1 MTIKWITPVMLKEIF
16 INVSAGSTRIAITE
30 DKELVELYYE
40 SPDHQRMVG
49 NIYKGK
55 IQNILPGMQAAF
67 VDIGYELNAFL
78 PFSEIGNSEFISN
91 LSFDDDDDDSP
102 KPSKNGKVK
111 NIDPAKDFKI
121 GDEILVQV
129 IKEPYGEKG
138 PRVTTGISIPGSFM
152 VVVPN
157 GNYIG
162 ISRKISDKYEKR
174 RLRNVAKGMKPDG
187 AGLILRT
194 IAEGKDANI
203 LEHDFNQVMENYRT
217 LNHRVKNRKA
227 PVIVY
232 EDYETVD
239 QVIRDLFTSNISK
252 MQIDDKPLYKRLY
265 SYVKTVSPDQLICI
279 TYFKSKGSVFDNYNI
294 ETQIEKSLKQK
305 VWLKSGAHLVIEQT
319 EAMLVIDINSGR
331 FIGKKDHEQNS
342 MAINLEAAKEIAR
355 QLRLRDTGGLI
366 VIDFIDLLQP
376 ENRKKVYDEF
386 RKFLRKDRAK
396 VSVAEFSN
404 FGLLEMTRQ
413 RIRVS
418 LMDTISEEC
427 TNCNGIGRIA
437 SKDTVITSI
446 ENWVKR
452 FKKKANDKRLVIHLH
467 PTLSEYISENRPKL
481 INKMMWSNWLYL
493 EFEQDRELTKD
504 QFRVFSKKRKDF
516 IDENI

>member
-1 MTIKWITPVMLKEIF
+1 MLKEIF
-16 INVSAGSTRIAITE
+16 INVSAGSTRIAIAE
-30 DKELVELYYE
+30 NKELVELYYE
-40 SPDHQRMVG
+40 LPDHQRMVG

-67 VDIGYELNAFL
+67 VDIGYESNAFL
-78 PFSEIGNSEFISN
+78 PFSEIGNSEFMSN
-91 LSFDDDDDDSP
+91 LSFDDDEEQS

-111 NIDPAKDFKI
+111 QIDPAKDFKI

-138 PRVTTGISIPGSFM
+138 PRVTTGISIPGSLM
-152 VVVPN
+152 VLVPN

-162 ISRKISDKYEKR
+162 ISRKISDIYEKR
-174 RLRNVAKGMKPDG
+174 RLRNIAKDMKPEG

-194 IAEGKDANI
+194 IAEGKDNKI

-227 PVIVY
+227 PIVVY
-232 EDYETVD
+232 EDFETVD
-239 QVIRDLFTSNISK
+239 QVIRDLFTSNVSK
-252 MQIDDKPLYKRLY
+252 IQIDDKPLYKRLY
-265 SYVKTVSPDQLICI
+265 SYVKTVSPDQLKCI
-279 TYFKSKGSVFDNYNI
+279 SYFKGKGSIFDSHNI

-386 RKFLRKDRAK
+386 RKYLRKDRAK
-396 VSVAEFSN
+396 VSVVEFSN

-427 TNCNGIGRIA
+427 SSCNGIGRIA

-452 FKKKANDKRLVIHLH
+452 FKKKANDKRLVIHLN
-467 PTLSEYISENRPKL
+467 PLLSDYIKENRPKL

-493 EFEQDRELTKD
+493 EFEENNEIQKD
-504 QFRVFSKKRKDF
+504 QFRVYSKKRKDF
-516 IDENI
+516 VSENI

>member
-1 MTIKWITPVMLKEIF
+1 MLNEIF
-16 INVSAGSTRIAITE
+16 INVSAGSTRIAILE
-30 DKELVELYYE
+30 DKQLVELYYE
-40 SPDHQRMVG
+40 LPDHQRMVG

-67 VDIGYELNAFL
+67 VDIGYDSNAFL
-78 PFSEIGNSEFISN
+78 PFSEIGNSEFMSN
-91 LSFDDDDDDSP
+91 LSFEDDEN
-102 KPSKNGKVK
+102 KINSKKNKKIK

-138 PRVTTGISIPGSFM
+138 PRVTTDISIPGSLM
-152 VVVPN
+152 VLVPN
-157 GNYIG
+157 GDYIG

-174 RLRNVAKGMKPDG
+174 KLRNIAKDMKPEG

-194 IAEGKDANI
+194 IAEGKDLKI
-203 LEHDFNQVMENYRT
+203 IEHDFNQVMENYRT
-217 LNHRVKNRKA
+217 LNHRIKNRKA
-227 PVIVY
+227 PVVVY
-232 EDYETVD
+232 EDFETVD

-252 MQIDDKPLYKRLY
+252 MQIDDKQLYKRLY
-265 SYVKTVSPDQLICI
+265 NYVKTVSPDQLKCI
-279 TYFKSKGSVFDNYNI
+279 SYFKNKGSIFDNNNI
-294 ETQIEKSLKQK
+294 EKQIEKSLKQK

-366 VIDFIDLLQP
+366 VIDFIDLIQP

-396 VSVAEFSN
+396 VSVAEFSS

-413 RIRVS
+413 RIRAS

-427 TNCNGIGRIA
+427 SSCSGIGRIA

-452 FKKKANDKRLVIHLH
+452 FKKKANDKRLVIHLN
-467 PTLSEYISENRPKL
+467 PSLSEYIKENRPKL
-481 INKMMWSNWLYL
+481 INKMMWANWLYL
-493 EFEQDRELTKD
+493 EFEEDEKIQKD
-504 QFRVFSKKRKDF
+504 SFKVYSKKRKDF
-516 IDENI
+516 INESI